1 MADPK
6 PYNVA
11 FWISTEIQEL
21 SFISLRTALEGALKV
36 HLPAWS
42 DEQIAE
48 RAEGLENDVFHQL
61 GIIADQLRRDGVEPS
76 FALEG
81 EPGTAYIKAQ
91 NIEAV
96 VVLAQLRKLPP
107 GEFEQFCADLLAGL
121 GATTRKVGGTGD
133 GGVDFIATD
142 LPVSTHEIAA
152 LRACYP
158 IIIGQAKRYKEDNL
172 VSVTE
177 IRAFLGA
184 AVVRSDDIKR
194 EDSRFGIY
202 SPVAYAFWT
211 TSDFNLPARKFAY
224 RSGLWCLN
232 GLSLAQLA
240 LRLGLPIARAA

>member
-11 FWISTEIQEL
+11 HWIADEIQERNL
-21 SFISLRTALEGALKV
+21 VSLRAVLERVLGFHV
-36 HLPAWS
+36 PTWS

-48 RAEGLENDVFHQL
+48 IAERIEHDVFHQL
-61 GIIADQLRRDGVEPS
+61 GIFADQLRRNGVEPS
-76 FALEG
+76 FELEG
-81 EPGTAYIKAQ
+81 EPGTAYIRAQ

-96 VVLAQLRKLPP
+96 AILGQLRGMLPDA
-107 GEFEQFCADLLAGL
+107 FEQFCADLLASL
-121 GATTRKVGGTGD
+121 GATGRRVGGSGD

-142 LPVSTHEIAA
+142 LPVSAHKIVA

-177 IRAFLGA
+177 LRAFLGA
-184 AVVRSDDIKR
+184 ALVRTDDIKR
-194 EDSRFGIY
+194 EDERFGMY

-211 TSDFNLPARKFAY
+211 TSDFNVSAREFAG
-224 RSGLWCLN
+224 RTGLWCLN

-240 LRLGLPIARAA
+240 LRLGLPIAHTA